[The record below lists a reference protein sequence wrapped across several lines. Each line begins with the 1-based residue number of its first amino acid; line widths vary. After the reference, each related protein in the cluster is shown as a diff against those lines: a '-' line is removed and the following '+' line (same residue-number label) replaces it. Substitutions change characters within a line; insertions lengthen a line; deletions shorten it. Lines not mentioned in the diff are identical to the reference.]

1 MRSSQW
7 SKHSRGKGADS
18 ADVWEKR
25 ALGSRTATMSV
36 FSLFILGCTGSLW
49 LQWALGV
56 WAQLLGHTH
65 SVALRHVGSSSQT
78 RGRTCVPHT
87 GRWVLNHWTPREGQN
102 SKPNE

>member
-65 SVALRHVGSSSQT
+65 SVALWHVGSSSQT

-87 GRWVLNHWTPREGQN
+87 GRRVLNHWTPREGQN